1 MTVLSSRSGGDLRQT
16 AAGPLRLMLTAL
28 VEADPLDALLVDLDA
43 VVALDVAAVTALMAG
58 YAAAVEWGTV
68 YRVQGSHDPVRCV
81 LDDAGVLDV
90 LDVLADSDDLAAL
103 LVAVLRLPYPDDPQR
118 TR

>member
-1 MTVLSSRSGGDLRQT
+1 
-16 AAGPLRLMLTAL
+16 MLTAL

-90 LDVLADSDDLAAL
+90 LADSDDLAAL